1 MKTKTRNTTSSK
13 ALIIEFNTRGND
25 KQEQVAKY
33 WLDDEVSDIGY
44 GGSKGSAKSHTG
56 ASLIFGDALIYPG
69 THYFIARKKLNDLR
83 KHTLPTIYEV
93 LEDWG
98 LDDRYYQFNG
108 QDNFFTL
115 YNGSKVYLLE
125 AAYLPSDPEFERF
138 GSMQFTRGWCEEI
151 GEFHSKAKS
160 MLQASIGRW
169 KNDKY
174 KLRGKMLCTM
184 NPTKNF
190 AYEDY
195 YHSNKENRLPS
206 WRKFVQALPT
216 DNKCLPKNY
225 IPDLLRTFSNDPK
238 SIARLVHGIWEYDD
252 NPLALIEYD
261 DILNL
266 FTNSFIKAEGQKYL
280 SADIAYMGADIF
292 VIMIWHG
299 WRIIKVIAI
308 DKIDETAIGTK
319 LKELAEE
326 WQVPYSNIVYD
337 ADGLRKFTAESLK
350 KLNNARPFINNSA
363 PIKNKQYKNLKTEC
377 AFLLRD
383 ALKNNQLFIEELT
396 FKKQIIADLE
406 QILREPADD
415 EGVIKLESKKEFKKR
430 TGRSPDWFDAL
441 LMRFIFELKASGGW
455 G

>member
-1 MKTKTRNTTSSK
+1 MKTKTGSTTSSN

-195 YHSNKENRLPS
+195 YHAHKENRLPA

-225 IPDLLRTFSNDPK
+225 IPDLLRTFANDLK

-266 FTNSFIKAEGQKYL
+266 FTNSFIKAEGQRYL

-292 VIMIWHG
+292 VIIIWHG
-299 WRIIKVIAI
+299 WRITKVIAI

-350 KLNNARPFINNSA
+350 KLDNARPFINNSA
-363 PIKNKQYKNLKTEC
+363 PLKSKQYKNLKTEC

-383 ALKNNQLFIEELT
+383 ALKNNQLFIADLT